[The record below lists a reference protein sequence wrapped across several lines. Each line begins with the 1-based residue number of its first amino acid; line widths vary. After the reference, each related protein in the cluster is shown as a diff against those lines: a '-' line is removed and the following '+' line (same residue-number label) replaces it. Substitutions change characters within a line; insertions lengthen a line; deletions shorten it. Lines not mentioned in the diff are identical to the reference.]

1 MPRRSRG
8 AALPLVLAGAWA
20 LAAGP
25 AHAAD
30 KFKVTSVNCELFW
43 LWKRTPTLYYDI
55 VDERRPDYDTNPA
68 PDYFREAAVRTAE
81 FCNRTSAQ
89 PQQALGPPRKIRGIW
104 FHSNDGQFKILYN
117 LDDGSLD
124 TSAGVTNRIGDQH
137 AEELRAAAQ
146 LEQIR
151 TREARDREVRAAE
164 QKAEQDRVA
173 AINTAEENR
182 VVAAK
187 KAQEDRVAD
196 ARKAEQDKAAAED
209 AREKAFFDSRDLQVA
224 RLGAA
229 VTKANFAAVQD
240 VRTNPFHFRK
250 LGVAVVRTEF
260 NRMVSDSV
268 ALFGNEIAPVF
279 VHIEDV
285 DRFTRSGETVLLA
298 LKITERGEVE
308 RSYGSLPEV
317 LLSALKADPL
327 FGEYVGAYTCP
338 RDDCNHVFDA
348 SPPT

>member
-1 MPRRSRG
+1 MQRRSRG
-8 AALPLVLAGAWA
+8 AVLPLMLAGAWA
-20 LAAGP
+20 LTAGP

-55 VDERRPDYDTNPA
+55 VDERRSDYDTNPP

-104 FHSNDGQFKILYN
+104 FQSNDGKFKVLYN
-117 LDDGSLD
+117 LDDGSVD
-124 TSAGVTNRIGDQH
+124 FSAGVTNQIGDRH

-164 QKAEQDRVA
+164 QKAE
-173 AINTAEENR
+173 
-182 VVAAK
+182 
-187 KAQEDRVAD
+187 EDRVAD

-209 AREKAFFDSRDLQVA
+209 AHQKAFFDSRDLQVA

-240 VRTNPFHFRK
+240 VRTNQFHFRK

-317 LLSALKADPL
+317 LLSALKAEPL

-338 RDDCNHVFDA
+338 RDDCGHVFDVP
-348 SPPT
+348 PPT

>member
-89 PQQALGPPRKIRGIW
+89 PQQPLGPPRKIRGIW
-104 FHSNDGQFKILYN
+104 FQSNDGQFKVLYN

-124 TSAGVTNRIGDQH
+124 FSAGLTNQIGDRH

-164 QKAEQDRVA
+164 QKAQ
-173 AINTAEENR
+173 EE
-182 VVAAK
+182 K
-187 KAQEDRVAD
+187 VAD

-209 AREKAFFDSRDLQVA
+209 DRERAFFDSRELQVA

-279 VHIEDV
+279 VRIEDV

-298 LKITERGEVE
+298 LKVTERGEVE

-317 LLSALKADPL
+317 LLSALKAEPL
-327 FGEYVGAYTCP
+327 FGDYVGAFTCP
-338 RDDCNHVFDA
+338 GDDCNHVFDA